1 MVLPQFAHYGSPCFE
16 FFVNTTENH
25 RNLVHEGWWFWS
37 DWGFWS
43 CSEELVFFRV
53 GSIGELVALH
63 FLHLRATSVNWSSW
77 LTDVM
82 VS

>member
-16 FFVNTTENH
+16 FFVNTSENH
-25 RNLVHEGWWFWS
+25 RNLVHEG
-37 DWGFWS
+37 GFCRTGVFGG
-43 CSEELVFFRV
+43 CSEELVFCRV
-53 GSIGELVALH
+53 GSIGELVALR
-63 FLHLRATSVNWSSW
+63 FLRFRATSVNWSSW